1 MSPEAKPAAQ
11 QGFPWLFFILTFAFS
26 WALWIPF
33 VISGKEVSLLAVAGG
48 AFAPTIV
55 GAILA
60 SVFRDRDG
68 RRDFWKRVYSFRR
81 IGGAWYAVIF
91 LIFPVLVGLTLLID
105 YVIGGTFFS
114 LQAAVRTLSQPV
126 ALAVFIAQMIVG
138 GPLAEELGWRG
149 FALDRL
155 QAGWSALS
163 SSLFLGVIWGLWHLP
178 LFLMKGTTQGE
189 MGLFTLR
196 FWLFMVQVLPLSVL
210 FTWVFNNNGRSTLA
224 AILMHFMTNSTITL
238 IVEIRHAL
246 PERIEIIRTVI
257 LVLAAVVVVL
267 VWGPKTLT
275 RKVAV
280 SPAAR

>member
-1 MSPEAKPAAQ
+1 MRPEVRPASHT
-11 QGFPWLFFILTFAFS
+11 GFPWLFFILTFAFS

-33 VISGKEVSLLAVAGG
+33 VISGREVSLLAIAGG

-60 SVFRDRDG
+60 SISRDRES

-81 IGGAWYAVIF
+81 IGGPWYAVIV

-105 YVIGGTFFS
+105 YVIGGRFFS

-126 ALAVFIAQMIVG
+126 ALLVFIAQMIVG

-155 QAGWSALS
+155 QARWGALS
-163 SSLFLGVIWGLWHLP
+163 SSLLLGVIWGLWHLP

-196 FWLFMVQVLPLSVL
+196 FWLFMIQVLPLSVL
-210 FTWVFNNNGRSTLA
+210 FTWVFNNNRRSTLA

-238 IVEIRHAL
+238 IVELRHAL
-246 PERIEIIRTVI
+246 PERIEIIRAVVF
-257 LVLAAVVVVL
+257 VLAAVVVVC

-275 RKVAV
+275 RKAV
-280 SPAAR
+280 TDPS

>member
-1 MSPEAKPAAQ
+1 MRAEAIPAPKK
-11 QGFPWLFFILTFAFS
+11 GFTWLFFVLTFAFS

-48 AFAPTIV
+48 AFSPSIV

-60 SVFRDRDG
+60 SASRDRG
-68 RRDFWKRVYSFRR
+68 SRRDFWKRVYSFRR

-91 LIFPVLVGLTLLID
+91 LAFPVLIGLTLLVD
-105 YVIGGTFFS
+105 YFIGGRFFS

-126 ALAVFIAQMIVG
+126 ALAVFIVQMIVG

-155 QAGWSALS
+155 QSRWTALG
-163 SSLFLGVIWGLWHLP
+163 SSLLLGAIWGLWHLP
-178 LFLMKGTTQGE
+178 LFFMKGTTQGE
-189 MGLFTLR
+189 MGLLSLR
-196 FWLFMVQVLPLSVL
+196 FWLFFIQVLPLAVL
-210 FTWVFNNNGRSTLA
+210 FTWVYNNNGRSTLS

-246 PERIEIIRTVI
+246 PERIEIIRTAI
-257 LVLAAVVVVL
+257 FVLAALVVVL
-267 VWGPKTLT
+267 FWGPKTLIRKGQET
-275 RKVAV
+275 RAG
-280 SPAAR
+280 